1 MAMSINNLKIFINAA
16 DAGNITRAAE
26 FLHITQPAAS
36 KAIKMLEDELGVALF
51 YRDKRNGLTLT
62 DTGQR
67 ILDLARQITMIE
79 ERIYQT
85 AYMSKNMLEGTLK
98 IATLPYGS
106 VFFLVKALSVFQT
119 KYPQV
124 YVEITEGSTSEVN
137 QMVSEHAAEFGIS
150 LIPASGFE
158 YEVLMEDYIMAI
170 SKTPVASGYIDLAA
184 LKQNFYV
191 AKPAWESILPIL
203 EQNHIGD
210 RERFKVVGIQTVR
223 TIAEEGIGIGLQAE
237 SILPKNTNAYF
248 KYPVTPQIRT
258 DFVLIANKFD
268 DLSPAARAFIDTI
281 HVVMQKSVR

>member
-26 FLHITQPAAS
+26 VLHITQPAAS

-51 YRDKRNGLTLT
+51 YRDKRNGLSLT

-85 AYMSKNMLEGTLK
+85 AYMSRNMLEGTLK

-106 VFFLVKALSVFQT
+106 VFFLVKALSEFQT

-150 LIPASGFE
+150 LIPAAGFE
-158 YEVLMEDYIMAI
+158 QEILMEDYIMAI
-170 SKTPVASGYIDLAA
+170 SKTPVDSGYIDLAA

-203 EQNHIGD
+203 EQNHIKD
-210 RERFKVVGIQTVR
+210 RERFKRLYQ
-223 TIAEEGIGIGLQAE
+223 
-237 SILPKNTNAYF
+237 
-248 KYPVTPQIRT
+248 
-258 DFVLIANKFD
+258 
-268 DLSPAARAFIDTI
+268 
-281 HVVMQKSVR
+281 